1 MLLDNFAKCTC
12 GCEIAQRNAEL
23 KEEILETH
31 LAVKN
36 QLIRN
41 LEVVID
47 EQEAKIEEM
56 KNYIEGTTT
65 VYPLGKKKILKGIS
79 LLSLD
84 FGSLSEENLSLK
96 EALRRA
102 ESRLRAM
109 ELNQS
114 IVANVPITIDQ
125 SAQAELDAPV
135 SENNNVPGKYD
146 RNGLVA
152 LKTTVDSLKEAK
164 NDMKLFGSLIR
175 DELMDSVDSMRQLVN
190 QHLNGYVSDLLNRY
204 RREMELRKRLHNTLV
219 ELNGNIRVFCRVRPE
234 IGAEE
239 RNNTVIHMDP
249 LDQGLLS
256 ATTPSSTRQFRCDR
270 VFSALSTQEEVYDEV
285 KPVIIS
291 CLDGYNVCIFAYGQT
306 GSGKTYTM
314 EGPASNP
321 GINQR
326 SITDLFTSLRQREA
340 EVDYRITVS
349 MIEIYNEK
357 IRDLLNLSKDKLAI
371 RICENGSLD
380 IPGLTAI
387 AVDSI
392 QDVTSLLNKGRN
404 NRTTSATDANEKSS
418 RSHAI
423 VRVKITM
430 VNKLTKAITTGRLNL
445 VDLAGSERVSQSGAT
460 GHVLKEAQYINK
472 SLSELGNVVTAL
484 RNRERHIP
492 FRNCQLTRL
501 LEDCLVGDSKT
512 LMFVQ
517 LSPNANQ
524 ISESISSLNFA
535 EKISKVQ
542 TKTVAS
548 PTAESVAR
556 TLPLAKNNG
565 RPSNFIRFNSV
576 RQAKTKPAR
585 QSS

>member
-1 MLLDNFAKCTC
+1 MLFDNFEKCTC
-12 GCEIAQRNAEL
+12 GCEISKRNEEL

-31 LAVKN
+31 IEVKS
-36 QLIRN
+36 QLIKN
-41 LEVVID
+41 LEEIID

-56 KNYIEGTTT
+56 KNYIEGNTT

-84 FGSLSEENLSLK
+84 FGSLSEENLLLK
-96 EALRRA
+96 EALRRS
-102 ESRLRAM
+102 ESRLRAL
-109 ELNQS
+109 EVSQKE
-114 IVANVPITIDQ
+114 VANVPIMVDQ
-125 SAQAELDAPV
+125 SVQADIDA
-135 SENNNVPGKYD
+135 SIAENNNVPGKCD
-146 RNGLVA
+146 QNGLAA
-152 LKTTVDSLKEAK
+152 LKNTMESLKEAK
-164 NDMKLFGSLIR
+164 NEMQTFGSVIR
-175 DELMDSVDSMRQLVN
+175 EQLMDSVDSMRLIVN
-190 QHLNGYVSDLLNRY
+190 NHLNGYVSDLLNRY

-219 ELNGNIRVFCRVRPE
+219 ELNGNIRVFCRIRPE
-234 IGAEE
+234 NGAEE
-239 RNNTVIHMDP
+239 NKSTVIHMDP

-256 ATTPSSTRQFRCDR
+256 ASTASGTRRFHCDR
-270 VFSALSTQEEVYDEV
+270 VFAPICSQEEVYDEV

-314 EGPASNP
+314 EGPTGNP

-326 SITDLFTSLRQREA
+326 SITDLFNSLQQRGA

-387 AVDSI
+387 PVDSA
-392 QDVTSLLNKGRN
+392 QDVTSLLNKGRS

-430 VNKLTKAITTGRLNL
+430 VNKLTKAVTTGRLNL

-460 GHVLKEAQYINK
+460 GQVLKEAQYINK

-484 RNRERHIP
+484 RNRQTHIP

-517 LSPNANQ
+517 LSPDANQ
-524 ISESISSLNFA
+524 VSESISSLNFA

-542 TKTVAS
+542 TKTTSS
-548 PTAESVAR
+548 PTADSVAR